1 MPFLRRGEGGEKP
14 RERGLL
20 SVLFLGMGALR
31 FCEHACQTK
40 RRQKNSTRKKFE
52 KVFFMVV
59 IVIFVSFVF

>member
-20 SVLFLGMGALR
+20 SVLFQGMGALR
-31 FCEHACQTK
+31 FCHASQPK
-40 RRQKNSTRKKFE
+40 RRPKKSTRKKFE